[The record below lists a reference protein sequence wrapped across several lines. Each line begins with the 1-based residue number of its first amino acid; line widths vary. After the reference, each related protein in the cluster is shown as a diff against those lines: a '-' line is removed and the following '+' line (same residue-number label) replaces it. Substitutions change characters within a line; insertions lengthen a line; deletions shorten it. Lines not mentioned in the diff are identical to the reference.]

1 MIGALRI
8 LVILGLLL
16 GGLAP
21 CQALAESEDL
31 GTMPP
36 VSRKFVEN
44 KLRRERFSKGFV
56 DVLLKTYEDRSFETV
71 VELNV
76 LLYLRKS
83 DYHGPQVSSPA
94 VDEVLRFMKKQDSNL
109 RAAEKRYGVDRNVIA
124 SLLWIESRLGKNAGN
139 FHVPSVYL
147 HLIQAP
153 RVSVQKFLMKRA
165 IKYRPEISAEDHR
178 EIVARTHR
186 KADWAIGELRAL
198 ERVHRWNWKVDRTFR
213 GSFSGAFGWPQ
224 FLPSS
229 YVKWARAK
237 HQKRQPDLTK
247 PQDSIFSVAYYLK
260 DHGWKN
266 VDREKQLQALY
277 KYNNSWDYAKAI
289 LELGERVSEQRIALE
304 GGSQTRRTK
313 DSQPL

>member
-1 MIGALRI
+1 MRSHLR
-8 LVILGLLL
+8 LLL
-16 GGLAP
+16 FCLVLFFGSMP
-21 CQALAESEDL
+21 ALKVEAQDL
-31 GTMPP
+31 GTVPP

-44 KLRRERFSKGFV
+44 KLRREKFSKSFI
-56 DVLLKTYEDRSFETV
+56 DVLLKTYEERSFETV

-94 VDEVLRFMKKQDSNL
+94 VDEVLRFMEKQAANL
-109 RAAEKRYGVDRNVIA
+109 KIAESRYGVDRNVIA

-147 HLIQAP
+147 HLIQSP
-153 RVSVQKFLMKRA
+153 RVSVQNFLMKRA
-165 IKYRPEISAEDHR
+165 VKYQPELSKDDHR

-186 KADWAIGELRAL
+186 KAAWAIGELKAL

-237 HQKRQPDLTK
+237 NTKAQPDLGK

-260 DHGWKN
+260 DHGWNKA
-266 VDREKQLQALY
+266 DREKQLQALY
-277 KYNNSWDYAKAI
+277 KYNNSWDYARAI
-289 LELGERVSEQRIALE
+289 LELGDRVSENRLASD
-304 GGSQTRRTK
+304 GSSPQRRTK
-313 DSQPL
+313 ENQPL

>member
-1 MIGALRI
+1 MSRSLRFF
-8 LVILGLLL
+8 LCAALLL
-16 GGLAP
+16 GSFPVGH
-21 CQALAESEDL
+21 ALAQTEDL

-36 VSRKFVEN
+36 ISRKFVEN
-44 KLRRERFSKGFV
+44 KLRREKFRKSFI
-56 DVLLKTYEDRSFETV
+56 DVLLKHYEDRSFETV
-71 VELNV
+71 VELNT

-94 VDEVLRFMKKQDSNL
+94 VDEVLRFMKSQANNL
-109 RAAEKRYGVDRNVIA
+109 RIAESRYGVDRNVIA
-124 SLLWIESRLGKNAGN
+124 SLLWIESRLGKNAGG

-165 IKYRPEISAEDHR
+165 GKYRDDISPEDHK

-186 KADWAIGELRAL
+186 KADWAIVELRAL
-198 ERVHRWNWKVDRTFR
+198 ERVHRWNWKIDSKFR

-237 HQKRQPDLTK
+237 NPKMQPDLGK
-247 PQDSIFSVAYYLK
+247 PQDSIYSVAYYLK
-260 DHGWKN
+260 DHGWVKT
-266 VDREKQLQALY
+266 DREKQLQALF
-277 KYNNSWDYAKAI
+277 KYNNSWDYARAI
-289 LELGERVSEQRIALE
+289 MDLAERVAKE
-304 GGSQTRRTK
+304 K
-313 DSQPL
+313 P